1 MDKLTYLAELAEG
14 LARWVPERERQD
26 ILRYY
31 AEYFEEAGPE
41 REAEVVRELG
51 DPWALSSRLAVEGG
65 YVTQEQ
71 ADGWRPP
78 KKKKW
83 PYVLAICVVVVV
95 ALIGSLLT
103 AMIALGRYLWRNN
116 VAQTPSQIQ
125 GIVEE
130 GTGIDRFEGTYHG
143 VVDGEEYT
151 GNFWSNEY
159 GDLGTFESID
169 ADISFGDITVFD
181 GDDYSLSI
189 WQEGDL
195 GGYELKWE
203 IKGGVLKIW
212 DAKSGGFNMG
222 FGGLT
227 GKHSLDVTI
236 TVPDGTVLEK
246 VDVKT
251 DLGDV
256 FLSNVYAAEKIEA
269 KTALGDVECYD
280 VRAPKKLTLKSDL
293 GDVTLGMEELYSGVD
308 IDLETNL
315 GQVEANLGCSELDCE
330 YELKCSLGTVTVNGR
345 NQGDK
350 AERKGSYSY
359 KLDAES
365 DLGDVNVYFTQD

>member
-14 LARWVPERERQD
+14 LARWVPERERQE

-71 ADGWRPP
+71 ADGWRPR

-83 PYVLAICVVVVV
+83 PYVVAICAVVVV

-103 AMIALGRYLWRNN
+103 ALIALGRYLWRNN
-116 VAQTPSQIQ
+116 AAQTPAQIQ
-125 GIVEE
+125 GIVVE
-130 GTGIDRFEGTYHG
+130 GTGIGGSEGTFHA
-143 VVDGEEYT
+143 VDGGEYT
-151 GNFWSNEY
+151 GKFWSNVD
-159 GDLGTFESID
+159 GNLDTFESLD
-169 ADISFGDITVFD
+169 ADISFGDISVLC
-181 GDDYSLSI
+181 GNDYSLSI
-189 WQEGDL
+189 GQEGDL

-203 IKGGVLKIW
+203 IKSGTLKIQ
-212 DAKSGGFNMG
+212 DAKSGGFHMSFSG
-222 FGGLT
+222 MT
-227 GKHSLDVTI
+227 GKHSLNVII
-236 TVPDGTVLEK
+236 TVPDGTVMEK
-246 VDVKT
+246 IDVKT

-256 FLSNVYAAEKIEA
+256 FLSDVYAAEKLEA

-293 GDVTLGMEELYSGVD
+293 GDVTLSMEELYSGVD

-315 GQVEANLGCSELDCE
+315 GQVEANLDCSEMDCE

-345 NQGDK
+345 NQGSK

-365 DLGDVNVYFTQD
+365 DLGDVNVYFRQD

>member
-41 REAEVVRELG
+41 REAEVVAELG
-51 DPWALSSRLAVEGG
+51 DPWALSCRLAVEGG

-71 ADGWRPP
+71 ADGWRPR

-83 PYVLAICVVVVV
+83 PYVVAICAVVVV

-116 VAQTPSQIQ
+116 VAQTPVQ
-125 GIVEE
+125 
-130 GTGIDRFEGTYHG
+130 TPG
-143 VVDGEEYT
+143 VVTIVDEGGEYT
-151 GNFWSNEY
+151 GNFWSNVD

-212 DAKSGGFNMG
+212 DAKSGGFHMG
-222 FGGLT
+222 FSGLT

-280 VRAPKKLTLKSDL
+280 VHAPKKLTLKSDL

-365 DLGDVNVYFTQD
+365 DLGDVNVYFAQD

>member
-41 REAEVVRELG
+41 REAEVVAELG

-71 ADGWRPP
+71 TESWTPP

-83 PYVLAICVVVVV
+83 PWVLAICAVVVV
-95 ALIGSLLT
+95 ALIGSLVT
-103 AMIALGRYLWRNN
+103 ALVGLGRYLTRDN
-116 VAQTPSQIQ
+116 VAQTPYLAQ
-125 GIVEE
+125 GTGTMIVEE
-130 GTGIDRFEGTYHG
+130 DK
-143 VVDGEEYT
+143 EYS
-151 GNFWSNEY
+151 GNFWSNAD
-159 GDLGTFESID
+159 GDLDAFESVD
-169 ADISFGDITVFD
+169 VDISFGDIFVYE

-203 IKGGVLKIW
+203 IKGGVLKIR
-212 DAKSGGFNMG
+212 DAKSNGFHMG

-227 GKHSLDVTI
+227 GDLDVNI
-236 TVPDGTVLEK
+236 TVPNGMVMEK
-246 VDVKT
+246 VNAKT
-251 DLGDV
+251 ELGDV
-256 FLSNVYAAEKIEA
+256 FLSDVYVAEKLEA

-280 VRAPKKLTLKSDL
+280 VRALEKLTLKSNL

-308 IDLETNL
+308 IDLETDL
-315 GQVEANLGCSELDCE
+315 GQVEATLGCSELDCE
-330 YELKCSLGTVTVNGR
+330 YELECSLGTVTVNGWDR
-345 NQGDK
+345 GDK
-350 AERKGSYSY
+350 AERKGSYLY